1 MIKNIIFDVGDT
13 LATLKHHKTW
23 VSEQVAA
30 QYGVP
35 VERVEAFWREMAEY
49 GNPVHGVTVRW
60 YWPHKK
66 TDLGPIPVEAMEA
79 AAKQHSNDVVLNVE
93 MLALLAAL
101 KPRYRL
107 FALSNTWRFW
117 VRTWPELDS
126 CFEDIVRSH
135 VLGIR
140 KPDPRAYRYVL
151 ETYGLKPEE
160 TLFVDNHQP
169 HVEGARAVGM
179 HAVQFTGV
187 EQLKKDLTLCGV
199 SLDTPKTRGVPA
211 ASCIDTHSAPP

>member
-1 MIKNIIFDVGDT
+1 MIKNLIFDVGDT
-13 LATLKHHKTW
+13 LTTCKHHKTW

-30 QYGVP
+30 RYGVP
-35 VERVEAFWREMAEY
+35 VEHIEAFWREMAEY
-49 GNPVHGVTVRW
+49 GNPIHGVTVRE
-60 YWPHKK
+60 YWPRKQ
-66 TDLGPIPVEAMEA
+66 TDLGPITVEAMEA
-79 AAKQHSNDVVLNVE
+79 AAKQHSDDVVLNSE
-93 MLALLAAL
+93 MLTLLAAL

-117 VRTWPELDS
+117 VKTWTELDEYFAAIT
-126 CFEDIVRSH
+126 CSH

-160 TLFVDNHQP
+160 TLFVDNHPP

-179 HAVQFTGV
+179 QAVRFTGV
-187 EQLKKDLTLCGV
+187 EQLKQDLRILGIV
-199 SLDTPKTRGVPA
+199 AGESDSL
-211 ASCIDTHSAPP
+211 SAQ